1 MSPRPPLSRTP
12 AGWLAEE
19 PPPGAAARAA
29 AVLAGRSAR
38 AGAAASQSERSEV
51 PGEPGDAVAP
61 RLAVRG
67 AELQQSSRVRE
78 HAQRL
83 GVGEHAVRILLGRG
97 VETVEDQER
106 FLRPRLADLRP
117 PTGMA
122 GFEAAI
128 ELLREAWRGHWRVGV
143 FGDYDDD
150 GVTTTTILTTYLEAM
165 GIEVV
170 ARVATR
176 EGGYGFSRAEAET
189 LREAGVRIVLTGDCG
204 TSDHD
209 ALAWLASHGIPTIV
223 IDHHQVPET
232 MPPAAALLNPHQLGC
247 DFPFKGLCSAGVA
260 FYLCASLRSAVARD
274 TGVALPDPR
283 AWLDLVA
290 LGTVCDM
297 VPLVAENRILV
308 RHGLQVVGQRRRPGV
323 RALLEYAGVGMDE
336 TIDEGHLGFRL
347 GPRLN
352 APGRLGPAE
361 PSLSLLRASS
371 VAEARAMAERV
382 EGFNS
387 HRRERQD
394 SIVREALALLSA
406 DPRTEARHGL
416 VVGHERW
423 LHGIVGIAAAG
434 IVARYRRPALVLA
447 FDSAR
452 GEARGSVRTHGEVD
466 VLAALRAN
474 APLLRRFGGHR
485 AAAGLTMDLAQVP
498 ALVEGFDAA
507 VGRQLGGR
515 NPGDVAV
522 LHDGALEFAA
532 VDEPMIA
539 SLEGLGPYGVG
550 FAPPRYLCESA
561 TIERVRVLKERH
573 LGLVLRQGG
582 LVFEAIAFGQA
593 EQHPGLA
600 PGARLACLYLPAR
613 SSWRGRVRIQLQIE
627 SLWLV

>member
-1 MSPRPPLSRTP
+1 MSPRPPLSRAETP
-12 AGWLAEE
+12 GVELG
-19 PPPGAAARAA
+19 PGVRAA

-38 AGAAASQSERSEV
+38 AEAAAAQHDRIEV
-51 PGEPGDAVAP
+51 PGEPGDAAAP
-61 RLAVRG
+61 RLALR
-67 AELQQSSRVRE
+67 APSQPERVRE
-78 HAQRL
+78 HAARL
-83 GVGEHAVRILLGRG
+83 GVAEPAVQLLFGRG
-97 VETVEDQER
+97 VTALDEQER
-106 FLRPRLADLRP
+106 FLRPRIADLRP
-117 PTGMA
+117 PSGMA

-128 ELLREAWRGHWRVGV
+128 DLLRTAWRERWRIGV
-143 FGDYDDD
+143 FGDYDVD
-150 GVTTTTILTTYLEAM
+150 GVTTTTILTTYLEAL
-165 GIEVV
+165 GVEVV

-176 EGGYGFSRAEAET
+176 EGGYGFSRVEAEL
-189 LREAGVRIVLTGDCG
+189 LREAGVRMVLTGDCG

-209 ALAWLASHGIPTIV
+209 ALGWLAGHGIPTIV
-223 IDHHQVPET
+223 IDHHQVPEQ

-260 FYLCASLRSAVARD
+260 FYLCASLRSALAREVS
-274 TGVALPDPR
+274 TPLPDPR
-283 AWLDLVA
+283 QWLDLVA

-323 RALLEYAGVGMDE
+323 RALLEYAGVGADE
-336 TIDEGHLGFRL
+336 AIDEGHLGFRL

-361 PSLSLLRASS
+361 PSLRLLRAGS

-387 HRRERQD
+387 HRREHQD
-394 SIVREALALLSA
+394 EIVREAMALLAA
-406 DPRTEARHGL
+406 DPRTEFRHGI
-416 VVGHERW
+416 VIGHERW

-447 FDSAR
+447 FDPAR

-466 VLAALRAN
+466 VLAALRAC

-485 AAAGLTMDLAQVP
+485 AAAGLSMALADVP
-498 ALVEGFDAA
+498 ALIEGFDAA
-507 VGRQLGGR
+507 VGSQLGGR
-515 NPGDVAV
+515 PPGDVAV
-522 LHDGALEFAA
+522 LHDGALEFSA
-532 VDEPMIA
+532 VDETMLA

-561 TIERVRVLKERH
+561 VVERVRVLKQRH
-573 LGLVLRQGG
+573 LGLLLRQGG

-600 PGARLACLYLPAR
+600 SGERVACLYLPAR
-613 SSWRGRVRIQLQIE
+613 SSWRGRVRIQLQVE
-627 SLWLV
+627 SLWRL

>member
-1 MSPRPPLSRTP
+1 MSPRPPLSRAP
-12 AGWLAEE
+12 VGWLAEE
-19 PPPGAAARAA
+19 PAPGAAARAA

-38 AGAAASQSERSEV
+38 AGAAAAQSERSEV
-51 PGEPGDAVAP
+51 PGEPGDSAAP

-67 AELQQSSRVRE
+67 GELQQPARVRE

-97 VETVEDQER
+97 VETLDDQER

-128 ELLREAWRGHWRVGV
+128 ELLREAWRGHWRIGV
-143 FGDYDDD
+143 FGDYDVD
-150 GVTTTTILTTYLEAM
+150 GVTTTAILTTYLESL

-170 ARVATR
+170 ARAATR
-176 EGGYGFSRAEAET
+176 EGGYGFSRAEAE
-189 LREAGVRIVLTGDCG
+189 LLHEAGVRMVLTGDCG

-209 ALAWLASHGIPTIV
+209 ALDWLKSHGIPTIV
-223 IDHHQVPET
+223 IDHHQVPEV

-247 DFPFKGLCSAGVA
+247 GFPFKGLCSAGVA
-260 FYLCASLRSAVARD
+260 FYLCAALRSALSKE
-274 TGVALPDPR
+274 TGVTLPDPR
-283 AWLDLVA
+283 GWLDLVA

-308 RHGLQVVGQRRRPGV
+308 RHGMTVVGQRRRPGV
-323 RALLEYAGVGMDE
+323 RALLEYAGVGADE
-336 TIDEGHLGFRL
+336 AIDEGHLGFRL

-387 HRRERQD
+387 HRREHQD
-394 SIVREALALLSA
+394 TIVREALALLAA
-406 DPRTEARHGL
+406 DPRSEQRHGI

-447 FDSAR
+447 FDPAR
-452 GEARGSVRTHGEVD
+452 DHLLGFEAVSGRGSR
-466 VLAALRAN
+466 
-474 APLLRRFGGHR
+474 PLRRSKTKRGSPTGTARTLKSEPFSSAMSSTPMGIR
-485 AAAGLTMDLAQVP
+485 PTPNACC
-498 ALVEGFDAA
+498 
-507 VGRQLGGR
+507 GRR
-515 NPGDVAV
+515 
-522 LHDGALEFAA
+522 
-532 VDEPMIA
+532 
-539 SLEGLGPYGVG
+539 
-550 FAPPRYLCESA
+550 
-561 TIERVRVLKERH
+561 
-573 LGLVLRQGG
+573 
-582 LVFEAIAFGQA
+582 
-593 EQHPGLA
+593 
-600 PGARLACLYLPAR
+600 
-613 SSWRGRVRIQLQIE
+613 
-627 SLWLV
+627 